1 MTEMVEEDLMA
12 SDFIREMCKQVR
24 AIDTYGH
31 YDGWSSERLLEPF
44 VLSREARKKIPV
56 VGDPDDITLARL
68 KAYYNAIAAL
78 IEQRG
83 GRMAGSLLNISHEGF
98 GRALI
103 TVGRLIVVDRRLR
116 DVHRFGFESL
126 AKMHAEAEKMLAA
139 AVELIERHPDVAE
152 L

>member
-1 MTEMVEEDLMA
+1 MTETADEDVMA
-12 SDFIREMCKQVR
+12 SDFICEMSKQMR

-44 VLSREARKKIPV
+44 VLSREARKRIPL
-56 VGDPDDITLARL
+56 VGDPDEVTIARI

-78 IEQRG
+78 VEQRG
-83 GRMAGSLLNISHEGF
+83 GRMAGALLNISHEGF
-98 GRALI
+98 GRAMI

-126 AKMHAEAEKMLAA
+126 AKMQADAEKMLSS
-139 AVELIERHPDVAE
+139 AVALVERHPDVAA